1 MPLKQASHHPGGF
14 TGRGRAH
21 SRKKGGCPPAGLS
34 FLPFCVSVRPSVW
47 APHLSTCLSQ
57 CSLEPCPSVCS
68 SVWVCLCV
76 CPPSWAC
83 PSAYVCLPAHL
94 CVYVGQLCVSLRRQ
108 RHKQAG
114 KVSWPPPAAG
124 GQASEWAGPGAR
136 LLQVAQQGL
145 LVVHL
150 VGAHGAC
157 SVKDRVQ
164 SLLVEHVHLQAGA
177 WALSADRR
185 GSWLLGHTL
194 SAQPPAAPPTGRA
207 WSLPLSLRT
216 FGASTRGPSPPL
228 TSADPHG
235 EAGPPSPNPP
245 PSYLLLAQSSQAT
258 AGVHGLCGGR

>member
-1 MPLKQASHHPGGF
+1 MHTAGRKGAVHPLVCPFYLSVCLSVLLCGPHICLPVF
-14 TGRGRAH
+14 PTVLW
-21 SRKKGGCPPAGLS
+21 SRVHLCALLFGCV
-34 FLPFCVSVRPSVW
+34 CVS
-47 APHLSTCLSQ
+47 AHLPGHARQPMC
-57 CSLEPCPSVCS
+57 
-68 SVWVCLCV
+68 VCLRTCV
-76 CPPSWAC
+76 
-83 PSAYVCLPAHL
+83 

-228 TSADPHG
+228 TYAHPHG